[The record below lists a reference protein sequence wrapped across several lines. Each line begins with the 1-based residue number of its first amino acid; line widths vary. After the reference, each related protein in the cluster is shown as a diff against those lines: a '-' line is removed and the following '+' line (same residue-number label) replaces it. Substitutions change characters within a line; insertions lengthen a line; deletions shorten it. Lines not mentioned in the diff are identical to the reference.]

1 MPRNH
6 SWANLSTLIF
16 WIFKNVLYD
25 KITDGSMQTLNVYVR
40 VCMCACACVCV
51 VKMVFGLHYYVGA
64 VASYTF
70 FYLYFKKWV
79 KCRNLT
85 VKYSIRD

>member
-40 VCMCACACVCV
+40 VCMCACVCV
-51 VKMVFGLHYYVGA
+51 VKMVFGLHYYVG
-64 VASYTF
+64 SCCLLHLF
-70 FYLYFKKWV
+70 LSLF
-79 KCRNLT
+79 
-85 VKYSIRD
+85 